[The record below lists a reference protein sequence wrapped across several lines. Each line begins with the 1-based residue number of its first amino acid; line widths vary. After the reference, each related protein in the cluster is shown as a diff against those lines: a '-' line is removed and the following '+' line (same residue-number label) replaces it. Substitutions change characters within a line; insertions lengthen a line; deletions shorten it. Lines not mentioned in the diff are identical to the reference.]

1 MRDSAPAA
9 ADQSKSG
16 LAVRYLRGVGPAR
29 EAMLHKLGIDTV
41 EDLLFFFP
49 RRYEDRRTLTSLASL
64 APKEK
69 ASLLVRVVAV
79 ETRRARGRASRD
91 GRSAR

>member
-1 MRDSAPAA
+1 MRDSAPTA

-41 EDLLFFFP
+41 QDLLFFFP
-49 RRYEDRRTLTSLASL
+49 RRYEDRRHI
-64 APKEK
+64 EK
-69 ASLLVRVVAV
+69 IVRLRPSDRPTTVYGVV
-79 ETRRARGRASRD
+79 RAS
-91 GRSAR
+91 GVSVSPKQHAKI